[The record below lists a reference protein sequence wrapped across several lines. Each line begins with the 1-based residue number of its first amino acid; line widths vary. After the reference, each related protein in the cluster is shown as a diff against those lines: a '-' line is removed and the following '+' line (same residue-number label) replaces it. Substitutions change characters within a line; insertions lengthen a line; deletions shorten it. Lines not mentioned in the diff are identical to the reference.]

1 MDKTG
6 IAFVTPEMAIHQ
18 SIPTYTGG
26 LGYVSASAA
35 RSARKLELP
44 FIGITILPQ
53 QGQYEQYVDSSGM
66 KVRFTNWDYESVLEA
81 TSINQMI
88 YICGSP
94 VKYKAYVLPE
104 DTFGNAP
111 IYFITTNVEGND
123 NLSRSITLQLY
134 GGTLASEA
142 NSKRKIALSYV
153 LAKGAIE
160 IMKSLGFEDIVYHVN
175 ESHGVFVC
183 IELMHQYIN
192 EGISFDDALAFTRG
206 QILFTTHT
214 IVPAGN
220 PMYNIDEINEI
231 TGYRHDILFAC
242 GGDSF
247 NMFNMAKA
255 GFFTSGHSNT
265 VSKKHE
271 EVVRHLWRG
280 LIDDERLTSVTNGVD
295 KFYWQCPEFERAK
308 QTQNLYLAKL
318 KYKRA
323 MLQKVRH
330 LTERRWSENVPTIV
344 WARRIEE
351 YKRPWLIL
359 SDIDWLKE
367 RLNTNAFQLIFAGKP
382 HPDNQPMIDFWNYI
396 YLLSNTIPNLII
408 LPGYDLEMSKLL
420 KAGTDF
426 WLNTPR
432 IGYEACGTSGMSAAM
447 NGALNISTPD
457 GWMCEANPN
466 NCFLFGTSTS
476 DISQDAIDARDLRD
490 LIDNTIL
497 PLYYRKEERY
507 QMALRAMK
515 EAVIYWDSS
524 RMMKEYTNLYYPE

>member
-1 MDKTG
+1 MNKKG

-26 LGYVSASAA
+26 LGYMGGSAL
-35 RSARKLELP
+35 RSAHRLGLSLT
-44 FIGITILPQ
+44 GITVLPQ

-66 KVRFTNWDYESVLEA
+66 KVRFTNWEYDSILEDA
-81 TSINQMI
+81 LINQTI

-94 VKYKAYVLPE
+94 VKYKVYVLPE

-160 IMKSLGFEDIVYHVN
+160 IMKSLGFEDIFYHVN
-175 ESHGVFVC
+175 ESHGVFVS

-192 EGISFDDALAFTRG
+192 DGISFDDALSLTRE

-220 PMYNIDEINEI
+220 PMYYIDEVNEI
-231 TGYRHDILFAC
+231 TGYRHDILRAC
-242 GGDSF
+242 GGDP
-247 NMFNMAKA
+247 FNMAKA
-255 GFFTSGHSNT
+255 GFCTSGHSNT
-265 VSKKHE
+265 VSKKHA

-280 LIDDERLTSVTNGVD
+280 IIDDDRLTTVTNGVD
-295 KFYWQCPEFERAK
+295 RFYWQCPEFERAK
-308 QTQNLYLAKL
+308 QTQSLHLAKL
-318 KYKRA
+318 KYKRI

-330 LTERRWSENVPTIV
+330 LTERRWSENIPTIV

-359 SDIDWLKE
+359 SDMEWLKE
-367 RLNTNAFQLIFAGKP
+367 RLNRNAFQLIFAGKP
-382 HPDNQPMIDFWNYI
+382 HPDNQPMIDFWNHI
-396 YLLSNTIPNLII
+396 YSLSNTIPNLTI

-432 IGYEACGTSGMSAAM
+432 IGFEACGTSGMSAAM

-457 GWMCEANPN
+457 GWMCEAETN
-466 NCFLFGTSTS
+466 NYFTFGSSTI
-476 DISQDAIDARDLRD
+476 DISQDAYDARDLRD
-490 LIDNTIL
+490 SIDNIIL
-497 PLYYRKEERY
+497 PLFYRKEERY
-507 QMALRAMK
+507 QMSLRAMK
-515 EAVIYWDSS
+515 EAVTHWDSS
-524 RMMKEYTNLYYPE
+524 RMMKEYAILYRNE